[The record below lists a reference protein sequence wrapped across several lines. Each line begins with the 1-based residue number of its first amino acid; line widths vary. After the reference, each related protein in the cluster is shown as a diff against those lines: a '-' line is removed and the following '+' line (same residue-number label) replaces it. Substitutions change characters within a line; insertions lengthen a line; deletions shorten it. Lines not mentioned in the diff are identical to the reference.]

1 MNPYIEIAGEI
12 AKKSPIYQAARF
24 AMLKL
29 THDGKAIEI
38 CRSGAW
44 SMGRSLI
51 SIIHIPHRVYSDMF
65 EELVKLNK
73 YKSEWADKFTQFS
86 LEYDK
91 NLWENRNNIEKTE
104 EEKIEVIPGIGNKIN
119 YGQLKKLAESIN
131 GGIFNIY
138 RTNIRPSTDTVY
150 KGLAAHTL
158 MREEVKEIDLKIFAG
173 RLEYLYQ
180 LIYLENII

>member
-12 AKKSPIYQAARF
+12 AKKSPICQAARF
-24 AMLKL
+24 AILKL
-29 THDGKAIEI
+29 THDGKAIGI

-44 SMGRSLI
+44 AMGGSRI
-51 SIIHIPHRVYSDMF
+51 AYVHMPDRVYSDMF
-65 EELVKLNK
+65 EELVKLNN

-86 LEYDK
+86 LECDK
-91 NLWENRNNIEKTE
+91 NLWEKRNSIDRTE
-104 EEKIEVIPGIGNKIN
+104 DEKIEVIPGIGNKIN
-119 YGQLKKLAESIN
+119 YRQFKKLAESIN

-158 MREEVKEIDLKIFAG
+158 MREEVMDIDLKIFAG
-173 RLEYLYQ
+173 RLAYLYQ